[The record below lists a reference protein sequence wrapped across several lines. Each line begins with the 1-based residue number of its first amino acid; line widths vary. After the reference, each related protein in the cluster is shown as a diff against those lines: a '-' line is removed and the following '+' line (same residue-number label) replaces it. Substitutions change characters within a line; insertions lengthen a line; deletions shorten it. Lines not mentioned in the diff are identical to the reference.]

1 MPRTR
6 ERTRDVDDIVIQ
18 SQQAVS
24 QRVAPQPSMPAA
36 ALRQTGERLTE
47 LDRLLDKISQQGIDS
62 LTGDERRLLEE
73 RSRELR
79 KDD

>member
-1 MPRTR
+1 
-6 ERTRDVDDIVIQ
+6 VDDLVVQ

-24 QRVAPQPSMPAA
+24 QRVAPQPSVPVAPSRSA
-36 ALRQTGERLTE
+36 GEGLTE